1 MERTIS
7 TPRLMHSASGVMS
20 AAYSSINRRALRV
33 KQAGMV
39 ALQFVSDF
47 PDGNLFIAD
56 GRKHVPFE
64 IKRVF
69 FINCLANPKAIRG
82 KHAHKTLEQI
92 IFCVAGS
99 FVVHLDDGKTR
110 QRITLNDPSWGIWLG
125 PLLWHSMTSFS
136 YDCVILVIA
145 SGPFDEADY
154 IRDYEMF
161 LRYSESAQPCSCK

>member
-1 MERTIS
+1 VERTIF
-7 TPRLMHSASGVMS
+7 TPRLIHSASEVKGR
-20 AAYSSINRRALRV
+20 AYSSMNGRALRV

-47 PDGNLFIAD
+47 PDGNLFIAE
-56 GRKHVPFE
+56 GFKHVPFE

-69 FINCLANPKAIRG
+69 FINCLANPDAIRG

-92 IFCVAGS
+92 LFCVAGS
-99 FVVHLDDGKTR
+99 FVLHLDDGKTK

-125 PLLWHSMTSFS
+125 PLLWHTMTSFS
-136 YDCVILVIA
+136 YDCVILALA

-161 LRYSESAQPCSCK
+161 LRYAESAEPCPCK